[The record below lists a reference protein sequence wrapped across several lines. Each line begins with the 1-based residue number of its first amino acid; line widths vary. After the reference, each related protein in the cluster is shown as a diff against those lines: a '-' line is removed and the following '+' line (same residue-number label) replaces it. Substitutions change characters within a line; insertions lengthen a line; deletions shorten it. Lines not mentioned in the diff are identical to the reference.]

1 MFKKNNED
9 NKINQNDFA
18 KTLEVFQRKIEK
30 QDAKNNKLLLQK
42 IKEIQ
47 NSKIFDRTKIAELV
61 LLYERL
67 KKRRQWK
74 RNPISTELYYY
85 DQKGYWKRDLTKKK
99 EIIKRTISRSLRV
112 IKRSWNN
119 RSKIKEISEEI
130 EIIISDIDNEKL
142 FDPGISPDLNF
153 INVKNGMLDWK
164 NNNLKPHDPDY
175 HSVFQLNVKYNP
187 DATYDKWQKA
197 LDSWIPEKR
206 AQMFLQEFV
215 GYMLIPDTS
224 FDKAVILYGSGSN
237 GKSTFLTLLK
247 KLFGK
252 DNLSSR
258 SIDKFTDKNQ
268 SRWTTRYVMDKLVNI
283 CSDMGPNYL
292 TDTGIIKTM
301 IAGETTPAEIK
312 NGASFEFRPVTRF
325 IFSANELPK
334 SRDKSEGWYRRLEFV
349 EFPNHFTPKDES
361 FDRNLDL
368 KLTRELPGIFNWAL
382 EGLKRL
388 YENEIFTI
396 SNSMRRSKAEYRQ
409 DNDHIRL
416 FIEENLVNT
425 GDFKNDYI
433 QTQKVYEDYKRW
445 AKRNGY
451 PKHETKNTFSRVM
464 KRNGFK
470 VKPKSIKSTS
480 KRCYFGIKYKE

>member
-9 NKINQNDFA
+9 NKLNQNDFA
-18 KTLEVFQRKIEK
+18 KTLKVFQRKKEK
-30 QDAKNNKLLLQK
+30 QEAKNNKLLSQK
-42 IKEIQ
+42 INEIQ
-47 NSKIFDRTKIAELV
+47 KSKIFDRTKIAELV

-67 KKRRQWK
+67 KKGRQWK
-74 RNPISTELYYY
+74 RNPVSTELYYY
-85 DQKGYWKRDLTKKK
+85 DQGYWKRDLTKEQ
-99 EIIKRTISRSLRV
+99 EIIKKTISKTLRK
-112 IKRSWNN
+112 IKRSWNK
-119 RSKIKEISEEI
+119 RSKINEISDEI
-130 EIIISDIDNEKL
+130 EIIISDIENEKL
-142 FDPGISPDLNF
+142 FDPGTSPNLDL

-164 NNNLKPHDPDY
+164 SNDLKPHDHNY
-175 HSVFQLNVKYNP
+175 HSIFQLNVKYNP
-187 DATYDKWQKA
+187 DATYEKWQEA

-206 AQMFLQEFV
+206 TQMFLQEFA

-247 KLFGK
+247 NLFGK
-252 DNLSSR
+252 NNLSSH

-292 TDTGIIKTM
+292 TDTGVIKTM

-312 NGASFEFRPVTRF
+312 FGAAFEFIPVTRF

-349 EFPNHFTPKDES
+349 EFPNHFAPSDKS

-368 KLTRELPGIFNWAL
+368 KLYRELPGIFNWAL

-388 YENEIFTI
+388 YEKEIFTI
-396 SNSMRRSKAEYRQ
+396 SNSMRRSKAEYRD
-409 DNDHIRL
+409 DNDPIRA
-416 FIEENLVNT
+416 FIEENLVHT
-425 GDFKNDYI
+425 EDLENDYI
-433 QTQKVYEDYKRW
+433 VTQKVYEDYQRW
-445 AKRNGY
+445 STRNGY
-451 PKHETKNTFSRVM
+451 PKYETKNTFSRVM

-470 VKPKSIKSTS
+470 VKPKSIKSTP
-480 KRCYFGIKYKE
+480 KRCYLGIKYKE

>member
-1 MFKKNNED
+1 MKLQENNDNQFGMDGFKKVLQTYQSKKEQEEKK
-9 NKINQNDFA
+9 NKRKIKKQFKKIKN
-18 KTLEVFQRKIEK
+18 KEVFDRYSI
-30 QDAKNNKLLLQK
+30 AK
-42 IKEIQ
+42 
-47 NSKIFDRTKIAELV
+47 LV
-61 LLYERL
+61 LLYDKL
-67 KKRRQWK
+67 KKQRRWK
-74 RNPISTELYYY
+74 RNPNSGEFYYY
-85 DQKGYWKRDLTKKK
+85 DQGFWKRDLSDND
-99 EIIKRTISRSLRV
+99 ELLKRPI
-112 IKRSWNN
+112 
-119 RSKIKEISEEI
+119 SKILRKIDVGWNKKYKIGEILDELKILLSNKE
-130 EIIISDIDNEKL
+130 NEDL
-142 FDPGISPDLNF
+142 FNPGESPDLDL
-153 INVKNGMLDWK
+153 INVKNGMLDWRT
-164 NNNLKPHDPDY
+164 NDLKPHNPDY
-175 HSVFQLNVKYNP
+175 HSIFQLNVKYVPEASYEN
-187 DATYDKWQKA
+187 WQNA
-197 LDSWIPEKR
+197 LDSWIPEKKT
-206 AQMFLQEFV
+206 QMFLQEFA

-247 KLFGK
+247 KMFGQS
-252 DNLSSR
+252 NISSY
-258 SIDKFTDKNQ
+258 SIRRFSSTPQ
-268 SRWTTRYVMDKLVNI
+268 SRWTTRYVIDKLANI

-292 TDTGIIKTM
+292 SHTGVIKTM
-301 IAGETTPAEIK
+301 IAGESTSAEIK
-312 NGASFEFRPVTRF
+312 NGAVFEFIPITRF

-349 EFPNHFTPKDES
+349 EFPNHFSPKDDS

-368 KLTRELPGIFNWAL
+368 KLENELPGIFNWAL

-388 YENEIFTI
+388 YKNNAFTI

-433 QTQKVYEDYKRW
+433 QTQKVYEDYQRW